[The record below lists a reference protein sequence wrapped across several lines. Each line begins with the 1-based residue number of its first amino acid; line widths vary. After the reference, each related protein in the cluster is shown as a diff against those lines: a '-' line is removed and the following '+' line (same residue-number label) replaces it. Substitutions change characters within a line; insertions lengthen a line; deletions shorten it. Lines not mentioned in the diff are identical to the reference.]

1 MANAALS
8 KKLKPSAQL
17 SAILGSSESISRA
30 DTVKGLW
37 VYFKKHNLQNPANKR
52 EILADEQLKPLFGK
66 DKITMFEV
74 GKVVNNHL
82 TDESKG
88 AAKKAEGA

>member
-8 KKLKPSAQL
+8 KKLKPSQQL

-37 VYFKKHNLQNPANKR
+37 DYFKRHHLQNPANKR
-52 EILADEQLKPLFGK
+52 EIIANDELKPLFGK
-66 DKITMFEV
+66 EKITMFEV
-74 GKVVNNHL
+74 GKIVNSHL
-82 TDESKG
+82 TDESKADG
-88 AAKKAEGA
+88 KKEA